1 MNTLLVCSSA
11 LSALALLP
19 LAAAPQ
25 RKPLFEPPFPG
36 TAPVAANLLLKCKTT
51 ASGHWSD
58 RGPDLAVDGNSSDEN
73 HWACEGLPAWWA
85 AELPTPKMVGAIR
98 LKPYRADGRVY
109 QYFIEGSSDGR
120 KWFILADQRA
130 NSITAPEKG
139 NWFEFEPRELTRIR
153 VTFTKNSA
161 GAKSGAHIVEIEAF
175 APGAGAEPKLQAGS
189 IDVRYPTGGEISAD
203 GLAPQAALRAWRGE
217 RTNGQL
223 LVTAGRALPQ
233 CELICGGLRGPA
245 GRTLPVSLS
254 WIRYTLADGK
264 PVADIVDPV
273 ATLDLPAGTRRPVW
287 LAVDVPRDAAPGN
300 YTGDV
305 AIRSSGGTTKL
316 PVTLEVLPAALPLP
330 GDWRI
335 HVDLWQHPDAVARYH
350 DVPLWSP
357 EHFALMK
364 PLMKRLA
371 DAGQKTITCTLI
383 DEAWGGQTYDKFTG
397 MIAWHR
403 KADGTWAY
411 DYTVFD
417 RWVKFMLEDVGL
429 DGRIHCYTMIPWS
442 LKFSYID
449 ETTGLRGELALKP
462 GTAEY
467 ENHWAGFLK
476 DFTRHLKEKGWLD
489 RTRIGIDERPDALLR
504 PVLAL
509 LAKHAP
515 ELKVASA
522 INHRSDLN
530 NGIDDVSPAIGT
542 TGEFDLALLDARRAA
557 GKRTT
562 YYVCCGPMVPNTFTF
577 SPPAEAE
584 WLGIFAAAQHY
595 DGFLRWAY
603 NSWVE
608 NPLVS
613 TDYVTWPSGDCFL
626 VYPGNRTSIRFERLR
641 DGFENFEKIR
651 ILREAAERRR
661 QPDILSEVER
671 ALTTFTR
678 ERSGKP
684 GVHAA
689 DVRAVTDAL
698 DKAARTL
705 AP

>member
-1 MNTLLVCSSA
+1 MNPLILRVSA
-11 LSALALLP
+11 LTFLTCLP
-19 LAAAPQ
+19 LAAAPL
-25 RKPLFEPPFPG
+25 RKPLFEPPFPDSG
-36 TAPVAANLLLKCKTT
+36 PVAANLLLKCKAT

-58 RGPDLAVDGNSSDEN
+58 RKPELAVDGDLSDQN

-85 AELPTPKMVGAIR
+85 GELPAPKTVGSIR
-98 LKPYRADGRVY
+98 IKPYRSDGRFY
-109 QYFIEGSSDGR
+109 QFLIEGSLDGLE
-120 KWFILADQRA
+120 WFTLADHRA
-130 NSITAPEKG
+130 NSITAPEEG
-139 NWFEFEPRELTRIR
+139 NWFEFPPREVRRIR
-153 VTFTKNSA
+153 VTFTHNSA
-161 GAKSGAHIVEIEAF
+161 GAKSGAHIVEIEAYP
-175 APGAGAEPKLQAGS
+175 PGAGAEPRLEAGS
-189 IDVRYPTGGEISAD
+189 VDVRYAPAGGTPAN
-203 GLAPQAALRAWRGE
+203 APAAKARAWRGE
-217 RTNGQL
+217 RANLQL
-223 LVTAGRALPQ
+223 LATAGRALPQ
-233 CELICGGLRGPA
+233 CGHLCAGLRGP
-245 GRTLPVSLS
+245 GGKTLPVTLS
-254 WIRYTLADGK
+254 WVRHTLADGK
-264 PVADIVDPV
+264 PVADILDPIE
-273 ATLDLPAGTRRPVW
+273 TLDIAAGARRPLWVS
-287 LAVDVPRDAAPGN
+287 VDVPRDAEPGN
-300 YTGDV
+300 YAGDV
-305 AIRSSGGTTKL
+305 VIRSTKGTAKL
-316 PVTLEVLPAALPLP
+316 PVSLEVLPATLPAP
-330 GDWRI
+330 KDWKI

-383 DEAWGGQTYDKFTG
+383 DEAWGGQTYDRFTG
-397 MIAWHR
+397 MIGWYR
-403 KADGTWAY
+403 KADGSWRY

-417 RWVKFMLEDVGL
+417 RWVAFMIDEVGL

-449 ETTGLRGELALKP
+449 EATGLPGELSLKP
-462 GTAEY
+462 GSPEY
-467 ENHWAGFLK
+467 ESHWAGFLK
-476 DFTRHLKEKGWLD
+476 DFTRHLREKGWQE

-542 TGEFDLALLDARRAA
+542 SGEFDLKLLDARRAG

-577 SPPAEAE
+577 SPPAESE
-584 WLGIFAAAQHY
+584 WLGIFAAAQHF

-608 NPLVS
+608 NPFVS

-626 VYPGNRTSIRFERLR
+626 VYPGNRSSIRFERLR
-641 DGFENFEKIR
+641 DGFEDFEKIR
-651 ILREAAERRR
+651 LLRETAAKSGKT
-661 QPDILSEVER
+661 D
-671 ALTTFTR
+671 ALTELERVLSGFTR

-684 GVHAA
+684 GVHAD
-689 DVRAVTDAL
+689 DVRAANDAIDRAVGL
-698 DKAARTL
+698 LK
-705 AP
+705 P